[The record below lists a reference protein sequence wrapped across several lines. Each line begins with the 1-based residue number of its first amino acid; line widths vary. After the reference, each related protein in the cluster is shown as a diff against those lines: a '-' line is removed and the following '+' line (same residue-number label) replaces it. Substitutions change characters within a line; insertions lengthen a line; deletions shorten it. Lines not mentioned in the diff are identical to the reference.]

1 VGRFSVH
8 LGRDKV
14 MAVPELARAPRA
26 GSSYRPVLVLMALIV
41 ELARKFGRYGMTA
54 LNVLERL
61 TALFTE

>member
-1 VGRFSVH
+1 
-8 LGRDKV
+8 
-14 MAVPELARAPRA
+14 MAVPELARALRA

-61 TALFTE
+61 TVLFTE